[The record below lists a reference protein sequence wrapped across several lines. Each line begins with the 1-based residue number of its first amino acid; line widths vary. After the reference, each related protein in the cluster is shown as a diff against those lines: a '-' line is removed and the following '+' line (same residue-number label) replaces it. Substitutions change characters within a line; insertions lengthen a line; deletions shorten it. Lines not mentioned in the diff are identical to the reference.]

1 MRKSQIITLIILFIL
16 VTLFI
21 WVGACSDKSEVPDP
35 DATVKI
41 NTPGATTPDT
51 QVTPEPPATSTPEPV
66 ERPEID
72 STKLSGLGT
81 AALDASV
88 SESDHAFTGDAIKA
102 ALNGSDYILSD
113 PGTDT
118 KDIYISFFLTSSAKN
133 TLVTQILDTA
143 ASNNA
148 RFTFFVSKSYIED
161 SANLEIISRIHRD
174 GHTIGTCGD
183 ISIDGDGQISDEQ
196 LEASAESM
204 SDALWAMETK
214 YQQIF
219 GPSERMQFYAA
230 DRISERNIKLANMM
244 GYTVAFRFSKFVT
257 DEGTR
262 SETYNGV
269 LFQNVNMR
277 DTLPE
282 QLSSYVTWATS
293 EGYTFKALSR

>member
-1 MRKSQIITLIILFIL
+1 M
-16 VTLFI
+16 
-21 WVGACSDKSEVPDP
+21 
-35 DATVKI
+35 
-41 NTPGATTPDT
+41 
-51 QVTPEPPATSTPEPV
+51 
-66 ERPEID
+66 
-72 STKLSGLGT
+72 
-81 AALDASV
+81 
-88 SESDHAFTGDAIKA
+88 
-102 ALNGSDYILSD
+102 
-113 PGTDT
+113 
-118 KDIYISFFLTSSAKN
+118 
-133 TLVTQILDTA
+133 TQILDTA